1 MQYEI
6 DNTYIITKILSI
18 FDNFFI
24 PLRNGVSNNSVI
36 KILIME
42 NNKCKYLGLKLIVTN
57 SRHTDTILLI
67 QFATKVEL
75 CVCFF
80 TLVGIV

>member
-6 DNTYIITKILSI
+6 DNTYITKILSI

-36 KILIME
+36 SE

-75 CVCFF
+75 CVCF
-80 TLVGIV
+80 LYW